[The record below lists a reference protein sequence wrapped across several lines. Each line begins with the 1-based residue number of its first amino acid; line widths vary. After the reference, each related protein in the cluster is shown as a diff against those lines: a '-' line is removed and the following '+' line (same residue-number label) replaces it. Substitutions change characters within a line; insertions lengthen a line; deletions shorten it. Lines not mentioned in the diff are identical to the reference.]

1 MSGSVNTRRRQ
12 RGRCGKLIWV
22 FGAVAA
28 VSALLYLE
36 QTALLYVLS
45 TMAVCGLLI
54 VVAFADLEGRDKEQ
68 HESNLNDLAATADVN
83 EMTTA
88 PAHHRARRV
97 TKRKRHDA
105 A

>member
-1 MSGSVNTRRRQ
+1 MSERVNTPRRQ
-12 RGRCGKLIWV
+12 KGRRGRLIWV
-22 FGAVAA
+22 FGAVAS

-45 TMAVCGLLI
+45 TLAVCGLML
-54 VVAFADLEGRDKEQ
+54 VVAFSDLEGRDKEL
-68 HESNLNDLAATADVN
+68 HESNLNDMAATAGDI

-88 PAHHRARRV
+88 PVSHRARRV